1 MKKAL
6 IIFISILCIIFIL
19 INPEKDLKQV
29 KCGFNL
35 EKNSIIVEG
44 QNKCFKYKR
53 PEKKKNEI
61 KRLMIVAHPDD
72 ETIFGGGHLL
82 KDKYTVVCITCG
94 TVDYRVKE
102 FTEVMKKTKDD
113 YIMLG
118 FTDRINKT
126 GPISNW
132 ETEYSIILE
141 TLKRIINSEDWNVII
156 THNPNGEYGHIH
168 HKKTSEIVTS
178 LVDKNKLYY
187 FGRWSKEGRNEP
199 QISNGLY
206 NIKMN
211 ELISIYNRSQGS
223 AINYN
228 YNMLPYENWIKAN
241 EW

>member
-94 TVDYRVKE
+94 VVDYRVKE
-102 FTEVMKKTKDD
+102 FEEVMKRTNDD
-113 YIMLG
+113 YIMLS

-132 ETEYSIILE
+132 DNEYNMIYE
-141 TLKRIINSEDWNVII
+141 VLKNIINSEDWNII
-156 THNPNGEYGHIH
+156 VTHNPDGEYGHIH
-168 HKKTSEIVTS
+168 HKKTSQIVTS
-178 LVDKNKLYY
+178 LIDKNKLYY
-187 FGRWSKEGRNEP
+187 FGHWYRNGSDE
-199 QISNGLY
+199 QKIDTGLY
-206 NIKMN
+206 NNKMN
-211 ELISIYNRSQGS
+211 NLISVYYGSQGS
-223 AINYN
+223 AIKYN
-228 YNMLPYENWIKAN
+228 YDMLPYENWIKAN